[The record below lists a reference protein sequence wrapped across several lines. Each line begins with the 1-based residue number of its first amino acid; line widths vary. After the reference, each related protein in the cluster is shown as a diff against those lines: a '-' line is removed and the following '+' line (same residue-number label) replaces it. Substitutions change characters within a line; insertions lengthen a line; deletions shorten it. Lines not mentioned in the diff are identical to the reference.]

1 MAPKE
6 RPLVKMKYRVLFTLF
21 FVLSALFLFNIRKM
35 KAQKMNEQT
44 NVQTQQVL
52 DNSKLS
58 TEVSADQN
66 PKDKDQE
73 SSNSLGTFN
82 ELRKYCLLKYP
93 EQAHL
98 LPTQEQINQ
107 WREDLSLKRSWLNV
121 HLKTQD
127 NTVMRVRR
135 FLDEG
140 PNGSFERLVVF
151 QEDETGF
158 PEIIDI
164 PQEHQLSPS
173 EDVIQKYLSLGER
186 IFEDEGLIGE
196 IEGKNIFIELMNNQV
211 TRVDVSSGDQL
222 LNCQSEY

>member
-1 MAPKE
+1 
-6 RPLVKMKYRVLFTLF
+6 MKYRVLFTLF

-35 KAQKMNEQT
+35 KKENLEEQT
-44 NVQTQQVL
+44 NAQIAQNQI
-52 DNSKLS
+52 NSS
-58 TEVSADQN
+58 PIPEVASNQD
-66 PKDKDQE
+66 PKKEEQE
-73 SSNSLGTFN
+73 NSLSLGTFN

-107 WREDLSLKRSWLNV
+107 WREDLALKRSWLNV

-151 QEDETGF
+151 KEDETGF

-164 PQEHQLSPS
+164 PQDHQLSPS
-173 EDVIQKYLSLGER
+173 EEVIQKYLSMGER

-196 IEGKNIFIELMNNQV
+196 IEGKNIFIELMNKQV

>member
-1 MAPKE
+1 
-6 RPLVKMKYRVLFTLF
+6 MKYRVLFTLF

-35 KAQKMNEQT
+35 KTQNAQEQT
-44 NVQTQQVL
+44 DVQSQL
-52 DNSKLS
+52 NLNLS
-58 TEVSADQN
+58 SELASEQELSSDH
-66 PKDKDQE
+66 QE
-73 SSNSLGTFN
+73 SSNSLDSFS
-82 ELRKYCLLKYP
+82 ELRKYCLEKYP
-93 EQAHL
+93 QQAHL

-107 WREDLSLKRSWLNV
+107 WRKDLSLKRSWLNV

-127 NTVMRVRR
+127 NTVIRVRR

-151 QEDETGF
+151 KEDETGF

-173 EDVIQKYLSLGER
+173 EEVIQQYLSLGER

-196 IEGKNIFIELMNNQV
+196 IEGKNIFIELINNQV